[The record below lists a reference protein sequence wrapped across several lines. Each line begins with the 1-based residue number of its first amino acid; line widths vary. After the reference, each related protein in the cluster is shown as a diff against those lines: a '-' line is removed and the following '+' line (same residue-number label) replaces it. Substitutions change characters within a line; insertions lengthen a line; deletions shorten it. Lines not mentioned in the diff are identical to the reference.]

1 MRPSSASDAA
11 TSATRPFSASDAAA
25 PATPFFILGCP
36 RSGTT
41 LLRFMLD
48 AHPAIAVTPETH
60 YVQTCLPASVRAT
73 AAGRVS
79 ASAALDAFVRGPA
92 LARMGI
98 DEADLRAAVGDDVRD
113 AWQPLRAAMQLHAR
127 RRGAALVGEKT
138 PDHALHWR
146 ALANGFPD
154 ARFVFVE
161 RDPRAVASSW
171 RRTSWNART
180 PVEIAERWR
189 RHAMALRAARRALRE
204 RCVAL
209 RYEDLV
215 RDPEAVLRSVCRLLG
230 AAFDPCMLDFHE
242 RRGAHLRQQAG
253 AEDAAD
259 EGRDNPLVH
268 TPPDPRRADAWHDE
282 CPADVVRIV
291 ESVCSRTMKAAGY
304 APQTPIGA
312 RMAQGLPLWPA
323 LWRERARRRWRRRR
337 GSSRRGGRSDQ
348 PSTF

>member
-1 MRPSSASDAA
+1 MRRSSPSD
-11 TSATRPFSASDAAA
+11 TAA

-60 YVQTCLPASVRAT
+60 YVQTCRRASARA
-73 AAGRVS
+73 AATGRMS
-79 ASAALDAFVRGPA
+79 AGAALDAFARGPA

-113 AWQPLRAAMQLHAR
+113 AWQPLRAAMQLHAQ
-127 RRGAALVGEKT
+127 RRGAAFVGEKT
-138 PDHALHWR
+138 PDHALHWS
-146 ALANGFPD
+146 ALASGFPD

-171 RRTSWNART
+171 RRTSWSART

-189 RHAMALRAARRALRE
+189 RHALALRAARRSLRE

-215 RDPEAVLRSVCRLLG
+215 RDPEAALRSVCRLLG

-242 RRGAHLRQQAG
+242 TRGAGPRPLAG
-253 AEDAAD
+253 TEDAPD

-268 TPPDPRRADAWHDE
+268 MPPDPRRADAWREE

-291 ESVCSRTMKAAGY
+291 ESVCGRTMAAAGY
-304 APQTPIGA
+304 APRTPIAA
-312 RMAQGLPLWPA
+312 RVAQGLPLWPA
-323 LWRERARRRWRRRR
+323 LWRERARRRWRRAR
-337 GSSRRGGRSDQ
+337 GPSRPGERPDQ